1 MFLITLLGISLLFS
15 SVVAENN
22 DNNNNNNN
30 LRFGNDPLD
39 NLRLGD
45 EDIAD
50 GDASDLFPYSPAGS
64 LTLSAFTNRWY
75 VMYTSVFLDSNT
87 FCTTV
92 DYDLK
97 AVQDGSFATESSL
110 RVTVSTRRFS
120 ANGELVQSIGSG
132 TNSAYGIR
140 AIPGILYGI
149 YGNGL
154 VKRSDNLNPGIFIV
168 QRAGPKDIQT
178 RKYSYAVVSD
188 PTKSFSLVLARD
200 PDDFRDFYRDDVLR
214 WMGANGF
221 DRLWNK
227 PVEIQQDS
235 ACVYTSGVLR

>member
-1 MFLITLLGISLLFS
+1 MFN
-15 SVVAENN
+15 VVAENN
-22 DNNNNNNN
+22 DNTNNNN

-64 LTLSAFTNRWY
+64 LTLSAFTRRWY
-75 VMYTSVFLDSNT
+75 VMYSSIFLETNT
-87 FCTTV
+87 YCTTV

-97 AVQDGSFATESSL
+97 ASQDGSFATETTF

-120 ANGELVQSIGSG
+120 ATGELFQSIGSA
-132 TNSAYGIR
+132 TNSAYGIK
-140 AIPGILYGI
+140 ALPGILYGI

-154 VKRSDNLNPGIFIV
+154 VQRSDQLNPGIFVV
-168 QRAGPKDIQT
+168 QRAGPKDIKT
-178 RKYSYAVVSD
+178 RQYSYAVISD
-188 PTKSFSLVLARD
+188 PTRSFTLVLARD
-200 PDDFRDFYRDDVLR
+200 PDDFREFYRDDVLR

-235 ACVYTSGVLR
+235 ECVYTAGIV